1 MNLAQLAQRSLML
14 GTGAA
19 VTLSALGVPA
29 AWPFAGKM
37 YIHQYTPQ
45 AFFNAATTWL
55 DVHDNAAA
63 TRRNLADLTGGVAT
77 EGWRSED
84 GRAFER
90 RMDAYLADLRSIE
103 IRAVVTALVLYTA
116 GAALAA
122 FVMFQF
128 LVAATLAAVAA
139 WVLAATV
146 TPFSL
151 VAART
156 AATQCL
162 TRLFSVYETTEKLL
176 NLLLHGCAAALTA
189 TVAADVGYENLRG
202 DDTALRDLA
211 SATMAQ
217 GPLLVWG
224 TANRVERDLTAH
236 AVGGRTRA
244 GLPPPQGVPQV
255 AGAKAAYDVSTGSQA
270 ITGRFVPGQD
280 ADGSYSFPW
289 E

>member
-1 MNLAQLAQRSLML
+1 MNLAHLGQRSLLL

-37 YIHQYTPQ
+37 YVHQYTPQ
-45 AFFNAATTWL
+45 AFFDAADAWL
-55 DVHDNAAA
+55 DVHDRASD
-63 TRRNLADLTGGVAT
+63 TRRNLRDLTGGVAAS
-77 EGWRSED
+77 GWRSED

-90 RMDAYLADLRSIE
+90 RVDAYLADLRGIE
-103 IRAVVTALVLYTA
+103 LRAVVTALVLHTA

-122 FVMFQF
+122 FVLFQF
-128 LVAATLAAVAA
+128 LVAAALAAVAA
-139 WVLAATV
+139 WVLAAAV
-146 TPFSL
+146 TPVSL
-151 VAART
+151 TAART

-162 TRLFSVYETTEKLL
+162 TRLFSVYRTTEKLL
-176 NLLLHGCAAALTA
+176 DQLLHGCAAALTA
-189 TVAADVGYENLRG
+189 AVAVRVGREALRG
-202 DDTALRDLA
+202 DDTALTDLA

-236 AVGGRTRA
+236 ALALPLA
-244 GLPPPQGVPQV
+244 GTGLPQV
-255 AGAKAAYDVSTGSQA
+255 AGAKAAYDVGAGSQA
-270 ITGRFVPGQD
+270 ITGRHLPEQG
-280 ADGSYSFPW
+280 ADGSYAFPW